1 VTVHLDRG
9 ARITLDN
16 TTFVLRRK
24 ISETCWQ
31 IEDPSTGRIVER
43 ESSELLRLYRTG
55 DLRFGTSTL
64 ELARGAVSS
73 EIPKSAQDVIKM
85 RRRYVTAVEGL
96 PVSQEIYDIMIEKVW
111 EQLAIQADRIQE
123 YEPGLADLLRKRPYW
138 TTVYRWSFRYK
149 RCGCDSHAL
158 LHRTRRRQQNW
169 PQEVLDICDEAIET
183 IYLTIERKTVQDTL
197 DFAAQRTKE
206 TNLIRHDRGLDAL
219 PTPGRRVFKRLL
231 RELPAFDVYC
241 ARYGRQAAIVKF
253 RSVKGH
259 TTTNAALERGEID
272 HTPLDLFVV
281 DEETFLPLGRPY
293 ITLCIDDFTRCIL
306 GVYVGFIPPSYLS
319 VALCLKDAF
328 FPKDWVREEYP
339 MVTSEPQAFGIMQT
353 LVVDQALE
361 FHSKGLEDACL
372 RLGVEIVYSPRK
384 TPWFK
389 GKIEKMVGAV
399 NRGVAHGTRGT
410 TFRNITERGDYNP
423 EKFATIRLS
432 TLKAALRIWIYDVY
446 HQKKHRA
453 LGMPPEEMWR
463 RSIKLEDIRMA
474 EDPNMLH
481 AVMGRPLTRV
491 LTHKGIEFE
500 GLFYNSDAL
509 RDLRNRYGAKLDVD
523 IRVDDG
529 NIGSIHLIYQEILIK
544 VRALRYAYAEGISLW
559 QHKVFQDNAYEN
571 NPDGWLEAKERI
583 RRMYE
588 EEFKLMRGVTRRAGR
603 LLEGGAIRKKGGGGT
618 PALPAPAGA
627 DGPSAQLGNTMPL
640 PSLPAQD
647 MLEYEAVI
655 QERSFD
661 DQSSHIS

>member
-1 VTVHLDRG
+1 MTVHLDRG

-16 TTFVLRRK
+16 TTFVLRKK
-24 ISETCWQ
+24 ISQTCWQ
-31 IEDPSTGRIVER
+31 IEDPSNGRIVER
-43 ESSELLRLYRTG
+43 ESTELLRLYRTG
-55 DLRFGTSTL
+55 ELRFGAATL
-64 ELARGAVSS
+64 ALPRVAATS
-73 EIPKSAQDVIKM
+73 EISKSDQNLIKM
-85 RRRYVTAVEGL
+85 RRSYVTAVEGL
-96 PVSQEIYDIMIEKVW
+96 PISREIYQTMIDKVW
-111 EQLAIQADRIQE
+111 EQLVLQADRIQE
-123 YEPGLADLLRKRPYW
+123 YDPGFADLLRKRVDW

-149 RCGCDSHAL
+149 QCGSDSHAL
-158 LHRTRRRQQNW
+158 LHRTRRRQQNCS
-169 PQEVLDICDEAIET
+169 QEVLDICDEAIET
-183 IYLTIERKTVQDTL
+183 IYLTLERKTVQDTL
-197 DFAAQRTKE
+197 DFATQRIKE
-206 TNLIRHDRGLDAL
+206 TNLIRQNRGLDPL
-219 PTPGRRVFKRLL
+219 PTPSRRAFKRLL

-259 TTTNAALERGEID
+259 TITNAPLERGEID

-293 ITLCIDDFTRCIL
+293 VTLCIDDFTRCIL

-339 MVTSEPQAFGIMQT
+339 MVTSDPQAFGIMQT

-423 EKFATIRLS
+423 QKFATVRLS
-432 TLKAALRIWIYDVY
+432 TLKAALRIWIYDLY
-446 HQKKHRA
+446 HQKRHRA

-463 RSIKLEDIRMA
+463 KSIKLEDIRMA

-500 GLFYNSDAL
+500 GLFYNSEAL
-509 RDLRNRYGAKLDVD
+509 RELRNRYGARLDVD

-529 NIGSIHLIYQEILIK
+529 NIGSIHVIYEGILIK
-544 VRALRYAYAEGISLW
+544 VPALRYAYAEGISLW
-559 QHKVFQDNAYEN
+559 QHKVFQDHADES
-571 NPDGWLEAKERI
+571 NPDGWLAAKERI
-583 RRMYE
+583 RRMYA
-588 EEFKLMRGVTRRAGR
+588 EEFKLMRGVTRRSGR
-603 LLEGGAIRKKGGGGT
+603 LLEGDAIRKKGGGGT
-618 PALPAPAGA
+618 PALPAPVGT
-627 DGPSAQLGNTMPL
+627 DGPSPQIGNMVTL

-647 MLEYEAVI
+647 MLEYEVVI
-655 QERSFD
+655 QDRSVD
-661 DQSSHIS
+661 D